1 MTLLEAIE
9 ATTQYCIGAKPS
21 TVFLVGELG
30 AGKTHFVNQFAQAIG
45 VGRRLPSPTFTF
57 LQEYSCDWEGK
68 KKIVNCDLYRVDPE
82 KAEKTLEQI
91 GFWDYLEERNIVF
104 IEWPE
109 KAATQLKELPHKTL
123 SISITNS
130 GKRHYEFN

>member
-1 MTLLEAIE
+1 MTLSAAIE
-9 ATTQYCIGAKPS
+9 VTTQYAKETCPAIL
-21 TVFLVGELG
+21 FLVGELG
-30 AGKTHFVNQFAQAIG
+30 AGKTHFVNQFAQEIG
-45 VGRRLPSPTFTF
+45 VSRRLPSPTFTF

-68 KKIVNCDLYRVDPE
+68 KKIVHCDLYRVDPE

-91 GFWDYLEERNIVF
+91 GFWDYLDERNIIF

-109 KAATQLKELPHKTL
+109 KAAPQLNALPHKTL

-130 GKRHYEFN
+130 GDRLYEFS